1 MTSTIPVLLAFSVS
15 LHAPADAGGDV
26 QPQAA
31 AAPLPCERMLTAD
44 ELQKAVAPG
53 FESMGPRER
62 NPGESECSW
71 MLRGDA
77 GFKTVAVQFYDLK
90 YIASGEVNNTPDAFF
105 ADLTSPV
112 EGFRGKAEP
121 LPGIGTKAALIPAE
135 PQRLAVVQTAEGVAR
150 IVGNNLTRAQIIAVA
165 KAVAA
170 P

>member
-1 MTSTIPVLLAFSVS
+1 
-15 LHAPADAGGDV
+15 
-26 QPQAA
+26 
-31 AAPLPCERMLTAD
+31 
-44 ELQKAVAPG
+44 
-53 FESMGPRER
+53 
-62 NPGESECSW
+62 

-105 ADLTSPV
+105 ADQTSPV
-112 EGFRGKAEP
+112 EGFRGTAEP

-135 PQRLAVVQTAEGVAR
+135 PQRLAVVQTAEGVTR
-150 IVGNNLTRAQIIAVA
+150 IVGNNLTKAQMIAVA